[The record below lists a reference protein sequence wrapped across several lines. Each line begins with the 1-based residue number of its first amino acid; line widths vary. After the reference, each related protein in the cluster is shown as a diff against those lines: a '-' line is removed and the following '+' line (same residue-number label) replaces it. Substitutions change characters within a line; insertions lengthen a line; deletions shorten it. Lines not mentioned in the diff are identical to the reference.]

1 MYNASGSSFGRRIA
15 SLFDLW
21 RGLSVPFR
29 VLDRSVRDSNI
40 SEEEAE
46 AIRQQMRE
54 CLEARG
60 GDVSA
65 RVRTASLMRTYLSLS
80 LAGRKRFLQ
89 VLACEFAVD
98 RACLSDAVLDYH
110 TALDDRAILEGQARL
125 REVLIPPRLRLL
137 TQFNSLP
144 DGIKLLVD
152 MRKELLACAG
162 EDPWLDSLEA
172 DLRGLLASWFDVGF
186 LELRRIAWDSP
197 ASLLEKLA
205 TYEAVHEVRS
215 WADLKNR
222 LDADRRCYGFF
233 HARMPDEPLIF
244 VEVALVRGMAG
255 NVQAL
260 LDESAPTLDPRQ
272 ADTAIFYSISNTQD
286 GLRGISFG
294 NFLIKKVVDD
304 LAGEFPQIDTFA
316 TLSPVAGFI
325 AWLDQVGADELRR
338 LVRGKDHDALERL
351 CRRQGIHGDFRSLLR
366 SAGWHNIP
374 AITSAL
380 EQPLTRLCAQ
390 YLLAAKKQERP
401 VDPVARFHLGNGA
414 SVERINWLG
423 NTSEKGLRQSAGLM
437 VNYRY
442 RLEEIEANHER
453 YASHGAIAA
462 STAVRR
468 LIGRG
473 GGSAGGGPAE
483 ESWLRRALKFARRKE
498 LHGDHQTCGAGQRP

>member
-21 RGLSVPFR
+21 RGLPTPFRLPYRSVP
-29 VLDRSVRDSNI
+29 DSDLP
-40 SEEEAE
+40 EEEAG
-46 AIRQQMRE
+46 AIRQQMQE

-65 RVRTASLMRTYLSLS
+65 RARTANLARTYLGLN
-80 LAGRKRFLQ
+80 LAGRKRFLEI
-89 VLACEFAVD
+89 LARDFAVD
-98 RACLSDAVLDYH
+98 RGRLTDAVLDYH
-110 TALDDRAILEGQARL
+110 AASDDRALLAAQCRL
-125 REVLIPPRLRLL
+125 GETLIPPRVRLL

-152 MRKELLACAG
+152 MRKELLARAG

-172 DLRGLLASWFDVGF
+172 DLRGLLASWFDIGF

-244 VEVALVRGMAG
+244 IEVALVRGMAG
-255 NVQAL
+255 NVQTL

-304 LAGEFPQIDTFA
+304 LAGEFPRIETFA
-316 TLSPVAGFI
+316 TLSPVAGFM
-325 AWLDQVGADELRR
+325 AWLDQVGAGELRR
-338 LVRGKDHDALERL
+338 LVGGKDLDALELL
-351 CRRQGIHGDFRSLLR
+351 CRRQGIHGDFLSLLR
-366 SAGWHNIP
+366 SVGWHNIP

-380 EQPLTRLCAQ
+380 ERPLMRLCAH
-390 YLLAAKKQERP
+390 YLLEAKKQERP

-423 NTSEKGLRQSAGLM
+423 DTSEKGLRQSAGLM

-473 GGSAGGGPAE
+473 WGSAGGGPAE
-483 ESWLRRALKFARRKE
+483 ESWLRRAIRFARRKE
-498 LHGDHQTCGAGQRP
+498 LHGDHQTCSAGQRL